1 MSTLEG
7 GTYEIIR
14 SRLETQK
21 NDLLG
26 RLHKLN
32 EARKEVFGSIETKLI
47 ANNRIITDNSCI
59 PSDIVTIGD
68 KCIFGYNVH
77 FGLRTDIKTED
88 VFSIYSYQDGE
99 FVKQ

>member
-14 SRLETQK
+14 GRLETQK

-26 RLHKLN
+26 RLQKLN

-47 ANNRIITDNSCI
+47 ANNRIITENNCI
-59 PSDIVTIGD
+59 PYDIVCVDGN
-68 KCIFGYNVH
+68 CIF
-77 FGLRTDIKTED
+77 
-88 VFSIYSYQDGE
+88 
-99 FVKQ
+99 